1 MSGTSSDLNFCPLSL
16 IWKRSNH
23 RLGLKLWEHARH
35 LPGGSVTLVIRNPR
49 RREKHVFEWSVFIKS
64 KHVVHIDRGENA
76 LQQGLGR
83 ASCLKTTSWGL
94 SALAST
100 VAFGPCFTD
109 KQHLTMRRLF
119 PGSWGLTVGLAYSKL
134 WNELL
139 SFFLFPFFFFLRMG
153 PTWIFSLGPVFLHM
167 CGFLKQLSFPSLDK
181 FW

>member
-1 MSGTSSDLNFCPLSL
+1 MKEKQSQTGSETLRTCRTPPRW
-16 IWKRSNH
+16 ISNTCH
-23 RLGLKLWEHARH
+23 QKSQKKGETRVRMKW
-35 LPGGSVTLVIRNPR
+35 
-49 RREKHVFEWSVFIKS
+49 FIKS

-139 SFFLFPFFFFLRMG
+139 SFFLFPFFFFFKDGANMDILIR
-153 PTWIFSLGPVFLHM
+153 PCVSTYVWVPETTLLP
-167 CGFLKQLSFPSLDK
+167 FP
-181 FW
+181 W